1 MLSLAPSILTAD
13 FGRLSEEIDKIVMG
27 GADWIHVDIMDG
39 QFVPNM
45 SMGPATVAALRRSTD
60 LPLDV
65 HLMINTPEQ
74 MIPAFAKAGADL
86 ITVHYEA
93 CPQLY
98 HTVSLIHECGC
109 KAGVALNPG
118 TSLSVLS
125 AILPEIDLVLIM
137 TVNPGF
143 GGQTFIPSS
152 PERIAAMRAI
162 LDRRCLDIDLE
173 VDGGINKRNIDTVVS
188 SGANVI
194 VVGSAIYDGVDPEG
208 NARHFRTLLNE
219 ME

>member
-1 MLSLAPSILTAD
+1 MLYLAPSILTAD
-13 FGRLSEEIDKIVMG
+13 FGHLSEEIDKVVMG

-60 LPLDV
+60 IPLDV
-65 HLMINTPEQ
+65 HLMINTPET
-74 MIPAFAKAGADL
+74 MIPAYAKAGADL

-93 CPQLY
+93 CPQLH

-118 TSLSVLS
+118 TSVSVLD
-125 AILPEIDLVLIM
+125 AILPELDLVLIM

-143 GGQTFIPSS
+143 GGQKFIPSS
-152 PERIAAMRAI
+152 PDKVAAMRAMT
-162 LDRRCLDIDLE
+162 DRSGLDIDLE
-173 VDGGINKRNIDTVVS
+173 VDGGVNARTVASVAAA
-188 SGANVI
+188 GANVM
-194 VVGSAIYDGVDPEG
+194 VMGSCIYDGTDPEG
-208 NARHFRTLLNE
+208 NARRFREMLDLL
-219 ME
+219 